1 MDIRH
6 IPQIMKLTSVQK
18 KIVFLLLAVTL
29 TACPIIWP
37 DRDYEFE
44 YETIVTGTPV
54 NLEKFNSRFDDYNS
68 DLPYPYGSYGIYYST
83 NRNSGADNFNII
95 HRRLEFSYHEKDDV
109 LDVHYGGADLT
120 TYEDKLLDLIYDP
133 YGDELGPFSFY
144 GPEEYSYFFYA
155 NDQGGDFDIRFAYHL
170 KSDFG
175 THDAREIISG
185 PDTLKVINS
194 TEDDLYPVITEDQ
207 TRMYFCSN
215 RENDRFNIYS
225 VPLPEAAE
233 LHDFLTEGE
242 PVEPQLITALSSDFN
257 DKCPFI
263 FEDIMVFTSDR
274 EGGQGGFDL
283 YYSRLVNGAWTDPV
297 NFGPEINTEYNEYR
311 PIIFPFEAIS
321 DYLMIFSSDRPGGLG
336 GFDLYI
342 VKAGGFIK

>member
-18 KIVFLLLAVTL
+18 KIVFPLLAVTL

-95 HRRLEFSYHEKDDV
+95 HRRLEFSYHEKDNV

-120 TYEDKLLDLIYDP
+120 T
-133 YGDELGPFSFY
+133 
-144 GPEEYSYFFYA
+144 YA

-342 VKAGGFIK
+342 VKSGGFIK

>member
-1 MDIRH
+1 MNY
-6 IPQIMKLTSVQK
+6 L
-18 KIVFLLLAVTL
+18 KISFVFILALAL

-44 YETIVTGTPV
+44 YETIVTESPV

-68 DLPYPYGSYGIYYST
+68 DLPYPYGAYGIYYST
-83 NRNSGADNFNII
+83 NRSSNGNNFNII
-95 HRRLEFSYHEKDDV
+95 HRRVEFSYHEKDDV
-109 LDVHYGGADLT
+109 LDVHYSGTELT
-120 TYEDKLLDLIYDP
+120 TYEDMLLDLINSD
-133 YGDELGPFSFY
+133 GDELGPFSFF

-155 NDQGGDFDIRFAYHL
+155 NNQGGDFDIRFAYHL

-175 THDAREIISG
+175 TYRAREIISG
-185 PDTLKVINS
+185 PDTLMVANS
-194 TEDDLYPVITEDQ
+194 PQDDLYPVITEDQ

-215 RENDRFNIYS
+215 RENNRFNIYS
-225 VPLPEAAE
+225 IPLPEAAE
-233 LHDFLTEGE
+233 LHDFLTDGD
-242 PVEPQLITALSSDFN
+242 PVEPQLNTALSSDFN

-263 FEDIMVFTSDR
+263 LGDMMVFTSDR

-283 YYSRLVNGAWTDPV
+283 YYSRLMDGEWTDPV
-297 NFGPEINTEYNEYR
+297 NFGPEINTEYDEYR
-311 PIIFPFEAIS
+311 PIIFPFEGIS

-342 VKAGGFIK
+342 VKAGNIIK